1 MFRRTLRKIIP
12 EYAIFPLCLTAIMM
26 AVSYGGA
33 KVIQFF
39 ISFEYVDI
47 TSAWDKF
54 FVFEPAWILAYI
66 GSYFFW
72 IYQYTTI
79 ARESPQKA
87 YQLAAADAVAKII
100 CLICFIAL
108 PATNVRP
115 EVEGSGF
122 IPFLMRLMYT
132 IDTPTNLFP
141 SAHCFVAWMGTRY
154 IFECKNIR
162 RKWLV
167 YPLCFIGSVLV
178 FLSTLY
184 TKQHVLWDVISG
196 IAVAEIGWFVA
207 RFTKLPKLIEKL
219 NERFMKTK
227 LSKIL

>member
-1 MFRRTLRKIIP
+1 MFRRTLRKIVP

-26 AVSYGGA
+26 AVSYAGA
-33 KVIQFF
+33 KAVQFF
-39 ISFEYVDI
+39 ISFDYVDI
-47 TSAWDKF
+47 TSEWDQF
-54 FVFEPAWILAYI
+54 FAFEPAWILAYI

-72 IYQYTTI
+72 IYQYTTVG
-79 ARESPQKA
+79 RESPEKV

-100 CLICFIAL
+100 CLVFFIAL

-115 EVEGSGF
+115 EVKGTGF

-141 SAHCFVAWMGTRY
+141 SIHCFVAWMGTRY
-154 IFECKNIR
+154 IFECKKIR

-167 YPLCFIGSVLV
+167 YPLCFLGTILV
-178 FLSTLY
+178 FLSTLH
-184 TKQHVLWDVISG
+184 TKQHVVWDVISG
-196 IAVAEIGWFVA
+196 IAVAEVGWLVA

-219 NERFMKTK
+219 SDRFLQTK
-227 LSKIL
+227 LSKFL